1 MLIFCGTSIVE
12 ALSAIT
18 LIGSRPTYAHLLLLA
33 SARVRCWTSIATG
46 QLQAESEIQM
56 SFIIS
61 FWSFMG
67 LP

>member
-46 QLQAESEIQM
+46 QLQAESEI
-56 SFIIS
+56 
-61 FWSFMG
+61 
-67 LP
+67 